1 MCMDVILC
9 IVYAFVWIDHG
20 KSHDNSRKLPGWRD
34 HPQAE
39 TGDYSHKTLERF
51 MELRQWSSIIIDRN
65 GIVQFHLKILFFA

>member
-1 MCMDVILC
+1 MDVILC

-51 MELRQWSSIIIDRN
+51 MELRQ
-65 GIVQFHLKILFFA
+65 